1 MDPVSHRPCNA
12 NTSDA
17 AAAEMSP
24 KSRETGG
31 DTAAVRDKSI
41 DHGNVR
47 RGRGCDEDDR
57 LALELEDE
65 LDMED
70 DDMHDDEEAGRE
82 SMVEAPVRDAP
93 VEGGVAGRALDL
105 HVAAGGREPQEREI
119 PLHAREAACHTSKTK
134 PSASQ
139 PRGQCGGRRS
149 AKGYEEEDLVD
160 LPAARQRLER
170 AKRNFGADKSATD
183 SSVVAVSRRGRQ
195 PTLPRKRAGE
205 AVVGGAESPKRPTPA
220 GGSESQ
226 VSNGARGQ
234 ERSPTVHSKEA
245 ERCRHL
251 PAVTA
256 AADVSR
262 PPASSVPAGGAGGAL
277 LGGGQD
283 LLKRKYAEL
292 KAKRAA
298 AKAEPVPRS

>member
-1 MDPVSHRPCNA
+1 MDAVSHHPCNA

-31 DTAAVRDKSI
+31 DTAAVRDKNM
-41 DHGNVR
+41 DPGNVR
-47 RGRGCDEDDR
+47 RGRGCEEDDR

-70 DDMHDDEEAGRE
+70 DDMHDDVEAGRE
-82 SMVEAPVRDAP
+82 SVVEAPVRDGP
-93 VEGGVAGRALDL
+93 VEDGVAGRALDL

-119 PLHAREAACHTSKTK
+119 PLHTREAACHASKTK
-134 PSASQ
+134 PSTSQ
-139 PRGQCGGRRS
+139 PRGQCRGRRS

-170 AKRNFGADKSATD
+170 AKRNFGADKSAVD
-183 SSVVAVSRRGRQ
+183 SGGVAVSRRGRQ

-220 GGSESQ
+220 GESQ

-234 ERSPTVHSKEA
+234 ERSPPAHSKEA
-245 ERCRHL
+245 ERCPHL

-256 AADVSR
+256 AADVTR

-277 LGGGQD
+277 LDGGQD

-298 AKAEPVPRS
+298 AKAGQVPRS

>member
-1 MDPVSHRPCNA
+1 MN
-12 NTSDA
+12 
-17 AAAEMSP
+17 
-24 KSRETGG
+24 
-31 DTAAVRDKSI
+31 
-41 DHGNVR
+41 HGNVR
-47 RGRGCDEDDR
+47 RGRESEDDR

-70 DDMHDDEEAGRE
+70 DAMHDDAEAVRE
-82 SMVEAPVRDAP
+82 SVVEAPMRDGP
-93 VEGGVAGRALDL
+93 VEGGVTGRVLDL
-105 HVAAGGREPQEREI
+105 HVAAEGREPQERET
-119 PLHAREAACHTSKTK
+119 PLHVREAASHASKTK
-134 PSASQ
+134 PSTSR
-139 PRGQCGGRRS
+139 PGGQCGGRRG
-149 AKGYEEEDLVD
+149 AKGDEEEDLVD

-170 AKRNFGADKSATD
+170 VKRNFGADKSAAD
-183 SSVVAVSRRGRQ
+183 SGVLAVSRRGLP

-205 AVVGGAESPKRPTPA
+205 VVVGGAESPTKRPTPA

-277 LGGGQD
+277 LDGGQD

-298 AKAEPVPRS
+298 AKAE